1 MKEKKLFG
9 YIYTDKEW
17 MKVILYL
24 CIGGTAAIVEW
35 ILFYVLFYSFTVG
48 HIFLLQTPRVLIA
61 TAVAFGLATLYHYW
75 LGNIFVF
82 EQGSRHARTTEIS
95 LIFLVSTIGLGWNL
109 LLMWFFTSPIWLGI
123 TPFYAKVLAS
133 AIVTVW
139 NYMSRK
145 VWIFK

>member
-1 MKEKKLFG
+1 M
-9 YIYTDKEW
+9 
-17 MKVILYL
+17 V
-24 CIGGTAAIVEW
+24 
-35 ILFYVLFYSFTVG
+35 
-48 HIFLLQTPRVLIA
+48 A

-82 EQGSRHARTTEIS
+82 EQGSRHARTMEIS